1 MKKLLLII
9 VGFLIAFN
17 GNVYAYELST
27 KDILKTINITNKIE
41 KSIAKKGESYRKIF
55 IDEINIFKNDKKDN
69 ERIQEL
75 IKIVSKNISDSS
87 KVQIQNKILT
97 ELDNVGI
104 PNFNFLYSTGSI
116 ENYPFLLKRLLEE
129 KKNSFKQLIKTPES
143 KINFLLI
150 DSYNQDDRLSYL
162 FGLLHHYNQVNGSDE
177 LRNMIE
183 MFQDEFTEFD
193 NEVYFSKELYNIY
206 KTIQKDKTLDS
217 EQLRIV
223 NRAIKGFEL
232 NGIDLPDEKLSQ
244 VKKINQE
251 LTKLSF
257 QFGKNLLDSEK
268 DFTYYIDKIDTI
280 KDVPA
285 DVLAQSQ
292 EEAKKENKEGYLFRL
307 LTRRGR

>member
-9 VGFLIAFN
+9 VWFLIAFN

-41 KSIAKKGESYRKIF
+41 KSIAKKWESYRKIF

-97 ELDNVGI
+97 ELDNVWI
-104 PNFNFLYSTGSI
+104 PNFNFLYSTWSI

-162 FGLLHHYNQVNGSDE
+162 FGLLHHYNQVNWSDE

-232 NGIDLPDEKLSQ
+232 NWIDLPDEKLSQ

-257 QFGKNLLDSEK
+257 QFWKNLLDSEK

-307 LTRRGR
+307 LTRRWR